1 MQGKASATGQSSL
14 SSTHLQS
21 AGTPSG
27 KQNAVNP
34 YHSDL
39 AIYFLLR
46 YLFCLMVNGVGNW
59 SVGWKDWHY
68 NYHVPH

>member
-1 MQGKASATGQSSL
+1 MQAKASATGHSSL

-27 KQNAVNP
+27 KQNAVNR

-39 AIYFLLR
+39 AIDFLVL
-46 YLFCLMVNGVGNW
+46 V
-59 SVGWKDWHY
+59 
-68 NYHVPH
+68 